1 MAHLILR
8 PKWEAAL
15 GQHRSAGQRAGLTR
29 EKIAILATKY
39 FRSVGP
45 KDFTIRKFAAK
56 FHIAPTTI
64 RSHFKGGPVKLRM
77 AITWHTLGLLGHF
90 VENAQQF
97 LNEVFSDALKRSAIE
112 PALWRL
118 VAMELANNPFVSS
131 LFAERVC
138 SSIVSIAPKCPPI
151 DGLEIVCSRLAGM
164 LLLESGAWARND
176 ASGMNGLTFAK
187 PNGEKAAIIAGWVEG
202 MTPNAPSN
210 LKSLSKLSANLGKR
224 ASPDYLAKQSARA
237 VALTI
242 GELRAQKTLGSQK
255 AVMAPQN

>member
-1 MAHLILR
+1 MAPLILR
-8 PKWEAAL
+8 PKWETEL

-29 EKIAILATKY
+29 EKIAYLAFKY
-39 FRSVGP
+39 FGSVGP

-64 RSHFKGGPVKLRM
+64 RTHFKGGPNELRM
-77 AITWHTLGLLGHF
+77 AIAWHTLSFLGHS
-90 VENAQQF
+90 VENPQQF
-97 LNEVFSDALKRSAIE
+97 LNEVFSDALKRLAIE
-112 PALWRL
+112 PALWPL
-118 VAMELANNPFVSS
+118 VAVELTNNPFVSS

-164 LLLESGAWARND
+164 VLLESGAWARND

-187 PNGEKAAIIAGWVEG
+187 AKGEKAAIIAGWVEG
-202 MTPNAPSN
+202 MTPNAPSD

-224 ASPDYLAKQSARA
+224 ASPDYLAKQSERA

-242 GELRAQKTLGSQK
+242 GELRAQKKLGSQK
-255 AVMAPQN
+255 AVKAPQN